1 MSAEISAAPLLM
13 TSFLT
18 PTGAI
23 AAALTTICGAEVTV
37 TLEAMAEA
45 LA

>member
-18 PTGAI
+18 LTGAI
-23 AAALTTICGAEVTV
+23 AAALTTTCVAEVTV
-37 TLEAMAEA
+37 TLEATAEA